1 MIRQVVAIG
10 GPPGSGKSTA
20 GRLVA
25 AALGLEFRSAGEEF
39 RRAGRAR
46 GMDVDA
52 FGRYAESH
60 PEVDEELDRAM
71 LRLAIPGRLLEG
83 RLTGPLCR
91 QKGIPVHYVIVTAAE
106 DQRVRRIAGRDHQP
120 VAEAR
125 ERIRAREASERERYR
140 RLYGIDLDRETPDLT
155 VDATV
160 PPPNDVAEAIVAF
173 VRAQE
178 RPEGG

>member
-1 MIRQVVAIG
+1 MIRRVVAIG

-20 GRLVA
+20 GRLA
-25 AALGLEFRSAGEEF
+25 AGSLGLEFRSAGEEF
-39 RRAGRAR
+39 RRAGRER

-71 LRLAIPGRLLEG
+71 LELASPGRLLEG

-91 QKGIPVHYVIVTAAE
+91 KKGIPVHYVIVTASE
-106 DQRVRRIAGRDHQP
+106 DERVRRVATRDGQTI
-120 VAEAR
+120 AEAR
-125 ERIRAREASERERYR
+125 ERIRARETSERERYR

-155 VDATV
+155 VDATG
-160 PPPNDVAEAIVAF
+160 PPPNDIAEAIVSF
-173 VRAQE
+173 VRARE
-178 RPEGG
+178 RVEAG

>member
-39 RRAGRAR
+39 RRVGRAR

-60 PEVDEELDRAM
+60 PEVDEELDREM
-71 LRLAIPGRLLEG
+71 LRLATPGRLLEG

-106 DQRVRRIAGRDHQP
+106 DERVRRVAARDHQP
-120 VAEAR
+120 VSEAR
-125 ERIRAREASERERYR
+125 ERIHGREASERERYR

-155 VDATV
+155 VDATA

-173 VRAQE
+173 IRMRE